1 MKKMIV
7 SFLFAVFSL
16 GILSAEEQ
24 GQVLARLYNS
34 VTDLEQKYSAM
45 QKMVRLDDPS
55 LELTYINA
63 LSELLEGEYYSSS
76 TGENKDLW
84 YDLTLMILR
93 EVGEIKAQDAARL
106 AHIVMR
112 DYDGLLR
119 SEAMISL
126 GSMKAVEYTEE
137 MATALRN
144 INFNQR
150 SDKDKAQTEAYGAIL
165 GLNRMGDI
173 RGFEAVF
180 YAHIGWYNR
189 RVRGLAERTLKEM
202 VPDPTEELL
211 KIMATAN
218 ADIKLVAL
226 QSENESD
233 ASVEN
238 KNKAA
243 AFALEE
249 GVTLQGAS
257 VEEKVTLRNLRLLAL
272 DIIIENKASIEETV
286 PYLQRAY
293 DEAFSQFLA
302 SAGTGSDSQEELI
315 KAVEALGIN
324 GSEPAVLSLVNYL
337 EYFHEKKRGGVSPNR
352 GEELLLRQI
361 IYGLGICGNGELA
374 LPALSAVEIYDYSN
388 SINRAA
394 KNAMKNYQ

>member
-1 MKKMIV
+1 MRKILAA
-7 SFLFAVFSL
+7 FLLAFVVVTT
-16 GILSAEEQ
+16 ISAEEQ
-24 GQVLARLYNS
+24 GQVLSRLYNS

-63 LSELLEGEYYSSS
+63 LSELVEGEYYNAS
-76 TGENKDLW
+76 TGEDKTLW

-93 EVGEIKAQDAARL
+93 EVGEIKAQDAAPL
-106 AHIVMR
+106 AYIVMR

-119 SEAMISL
+119 SEAMIAL
-126 GSMKAVEYTEE
+126 GSMKAVEYTDE

-144 INFNQR
+144 LNFNQR
-150 SDKDKAQTEAYGAIL
+150 SDTDKAQTEAYGAIL

-173 RGFEAVF
+173 RGYEAVF

-189 RVRGLAERTLKEM
+189 RVKGLAKRTLEEM
-202 VPDPTEELL
+202 LPDPTDEIM
-211 KIMATAN
+211 KIVETASP
-218 ADIKLVAL
+218 DIKLVAL
-226 QSENESD
+226 EAEQNSD

-238 KNKAA
+238 KNRVAA
-243 AFALEE
+243 YALEL

-257 VEEKVTLRNLRLLAL
+257 VEERVTLRQLRLLA
-272 DIIIENKASIEETV
+272 INMIIESQASIESTV
-286 PYLQRAY
+286 PHLQRAY
-293 DEAFSQFLA
+293 DEAFSQYQA
-302 SAGTGSDSQEELI
+302 SSATDTNSQEELI
-315 KAVEALGIN
+315 KTVEALGIN
-324 GSEPAVLSLVNYL
+324 GSEPAVMSLVNYL
-337 EYFHEKKRGGVSPNR
+337 EYFHERKRGGVSPNR

-361 IYGLGICGNGELA
+361 MYALGICGNADLA

-388 SINRAA
+388 SVNRAA

>member
-1 MKKMIV
+1 MKKIFAGVLIALVV
-7 SFLFAVFSL
+7 STL
-16 GILSAEEQ
+16 LSAEEQ
-24 GQVLARLYNS
+24 GQVLSRLYNS

-63 LSELLEGEYYSSS
+63 LSELLEGEYYNAS
-76 TGENKDLW
+76 TGEDKTLW

-93 EVGEIKAQDAARL
+93 EVGEIKAQDAAPL
-106 AHIVMR
+106 AYIVMR

-119 SEAMISL
+119 SEAMIAL

-150 SDKDKAQTEAYGAIL
+150 SDTDKAQTEAYGAIL

-189 RVRGLAERTLKEM
+189 RVKSLAKRTLEEM
-202 VPDPTEELL
+202 LPDPTDEIM
-211 KIMATAN
+211 KIVETASS
-218 ADIKLVAL
+218 DIKLVAL
-226 QSENESD
+226 EAEKNSN
-233 ASVEN
+233 ASAEN
-238 KNKAA
+238 KNRVAA
-243 AFALEE
+243 SALEL

-257 VEEKVTLRNLRLLAL
+257 VEERVSLRQLRLLAM
-272 DIIIENKASIEETV
+272 DIIIESKASIEDTV
-286 PYLQRAY
+286 PHLQRAY
-293 DEAFSQFLA
+293 DEAFSQFQA
-302 SAGTGSDSQEELI
+302 SSATDSNSQEELI
-315 KAVEALGIN
+315 KTVEALGLN
-324 GSEPAVLSLVNYL
+324 GSEAAVMSLVNYL
-337 EYFHEKKRGGVSPNR
+337 EYFHERKRGGVSPNR

-361 IYGLGICGNGELA
+361 MYGLGICGNADLA

-388 SINRAA
+388 SVNRAA